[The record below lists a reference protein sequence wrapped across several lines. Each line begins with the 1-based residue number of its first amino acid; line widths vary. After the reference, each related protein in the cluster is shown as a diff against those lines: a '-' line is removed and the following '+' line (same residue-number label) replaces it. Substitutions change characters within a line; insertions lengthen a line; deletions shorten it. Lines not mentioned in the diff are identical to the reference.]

1 MWILI
6 QYLLFQPLVQ
16 RGRWKCLPYLQVS
29 DTAFFIARKTTLEF
43 SQMFHMNTNGS
54 SQNEL
59 FFFPVSGRLKPKG
72 TLWNDFNSF
81 PFCREEVDVQ
91 GADGHIYKGRMGTKL
106 EARLPSVT
114 QVTEGET
121 TRFWFRVF
129 LVFFLCLWFQRGFTS
144 ISKTLFPEL
153 RKNAGCLMKSS
164 EYLFYSACQTEV
176 IFCYVFI
183 CVH

>member
-1 MWILI
+1 M
-6 QYLLFQPLVQ
+6 
-16 RGRWKCLPYLQVS
+16 
-29 DTAFFIARKTTLEF
+29 
-43 SQMFHMNTNGS
+43 
-54 SQNEL
+54 
-59 FFFPVSGRLKPKG
+59 
-72 TLWNDFNSF
+72 
-81 PFCREEVDVQ
+81 Q

-129 LVFFLCLWFQRGFTS
+129 LGFFLCLWFQRGFTS

-164 EYLFYSACQTEV
+164 EYLFYSAYNWSHFLLCFHLRSLIQPRQVSWGYKIE
-176 IFCYVFI
+176 YGQ
-183 CVH
+183 VHDCKRTYYTVYQ

>member
-1 MWILI
+1 M
-6 QYLLFQPLVQ
+6 
-16 RGRWKCLPYLQVS
+16 
-29 DTAFFIARKTTLEF
+29 
-43 SQMFHMNTNGS
+43 
-54 SQNEL
+54 
-59 FFFPVSGRLKPKG
+59 
-72 TLWNDFNSF
+72 
-81 PFCREEVDVQ
+81 Q

-153 RKNAGCLMKSS
+153 RKMQAALWKAQNIYFIVHMSNWSHFLLCFHLCSLIQPRQVSWGYKI
-164 EYLFYSACQTEV
+164 EYGQ
-176 IFCYVFI
+176 
-183 CVH
+183 VHDCKRTYYTVYQ

>member
-29 DTAFFIARKTTLEF
+29 DTAFFIARNFFK
-43 SQMFHMNTNGS
+43 MFHMNTNGS

-59 FFFPVSGRLKPKG
+59 F
-72 TLWNDFNSF
+72 SF

-114 QVTEGET
+114 QVSEGET

-129 LVFFLCLWFQRGFTS
+129 LFFSLCLWFQRGFTS